1 MIFRDPATVR
11 LWIDIFF
18 AIAAAAVA
26 FAFVALTV
34 GIRDLRRTATA
45 TAAPVAEG
53 RFGQAHPEP
62 TRHAA

>member
-1 MIFRDPATVR
+1 MIFRDPDTVR

-34 GIRDLRRTATA
+34 GIRTESTK
-45 TAAPVAEG
+45 
-53 RFGQAHPEP
+53 
-62 TRHAA
+62 HAA